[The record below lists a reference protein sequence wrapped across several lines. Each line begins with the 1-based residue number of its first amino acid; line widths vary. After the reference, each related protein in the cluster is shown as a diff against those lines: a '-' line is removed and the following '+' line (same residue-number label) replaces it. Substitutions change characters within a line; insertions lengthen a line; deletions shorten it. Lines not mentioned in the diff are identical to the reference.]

1 MPARARC
8 SRRRASV
15 SRPRSERF
23 SGATFGQPNTHA
35 VFGLVTPTLNVSYA
49 PDVFGGT
56 RRQIESLAAQ
66 AEYQRFQLEATYL
79 TLTSN
84 VVVAAV
90 QEASL
95 RGQIAATQDI
105 IKDQAQQLN
114 LVRQRFNLGGASQ
127 ADVLTQEAQL
137 AQTRATLPPLQK
149 QLAQT
154 RNQLTALA
162 GQLPSHE
169 TSETFDLDSMH
180 LPQELPVSLPSQLVE
195 QRPDVRAAEAQLH
208 SASAEIGVAT
218 ANQLPQF
225 TITGALG
232 TASTGFTNMFAPGTG
247 VWSIAGGITQ
257 TLFDAGTLLHK
268 KRAAVAAFEQTAAQY
283 RSTVIKA
290 CQNVA
295 DALRAL
301 QSDADAL
308 VAQAAAERSAFAEP
322 RSGATAVSARRHRL
336 PHAAERAAD
345 LAAGAHQ
352 PRAGR
357 GQSLRRHGGIVPG
370 AGRRLVASQRCRAG
384 RRQREAALTETD
396 MIKRM
401 IIMLIAVGVVLG
413 GFFAFQ
419 NFKAH
424 IIQQVMASL
433 ANPPQT
439 VSTTTA
445 GLQDWQP
452 QVEAVG
458 SLRAVNGADLS
469 LEVSGIVDRID
480 FNSGDDVAAGAV
492 LLRLRSDD
500 DVAKLQALQAT
511 ADLAQITYDRDVKQW
526 KAQAISQATVDTDTF
541 NLKNARAQVEQQK
554 AMLDKKML
562 RAPFAG
568 HLGIRAV
575 DVGQYL
581 NAGTVVVT
589 LQALDPIYVDF
600 FLPQQALDQI
610 RIGQAIAAKVD
621 TYPGQHFAGK
631 ITADQSAGGCQLAQ
645 RAGARHARQS
655 GSQAAARHVCHDR
668 HRCRRAAAPHHAA
681 ADGDRL

>member
-1 MPARARC
+1 
-8 SRRRASV
+8 
-15 SRPRSERF
+15 
-23 SGATFGQPNTHA
+23 
-35 VFGLVTPTLNVSYA
+35 
-49 PDVFGGT
+49 
-56 RRQIESLAAQ
+56 
-66 AEYQRFQLEATYL
+66 
-79 TLTSN
+79 
-84 VVVAAV
+84 
-90 QEASL
+90 
-95 RGQIAATQDI
+95 
-105 IKDQAQQLN
+105 
-114 LVRQRFNLGGASQ
+114 
-127 ADVLTQEAQL
+127 
-137 AQTRATLPPLQK
+137 
-149 QLAQT
+149 
-154 RNQLTALA
+154 
-162 GQLPSHE
+162 
-169 TSETFDLDSMH
+169 
-180 LPQELPVSLPSQLVE
+180 
-195 QRPDVRAAEAQLH
+195 
-208 SASAEIGVAT
+208 
-218 ANQLPQF
+218 
-225 TITGALG
+225 
-232 TASTGFTNMFAPGTG
+232 MFAPGTG
-247 VWSIAGGITQ
+247 VWSIAGGVTQ

-283 RSTVIKA
+283 RGTVIRA

-308 VAQAAAERSAFAEP
+308 VAQAAAERSAFA
-322 RSGATAVSARRHRL
+322 SLDLARRQYQLGAIDYLTLLNAQRTWQQARINLVQAEANRYADTAALFQALGGGWWHRARC
-336 PHAAERAAD
+336 HA
-345 LAAGAHQ
+345 G
-352 PRAGR
+352 
-357 GQSLRRHGGIVPG
+357 
-370 AGRRLVASQRCRAG
+370 C
-384 RRQREAALTETD
+384 RQREAALTETGD

-424 IIQQVMASL
+424 IIKQVMASL

-439 VSTTTA
+439 VSTVTA

-469 LEVSGIVDRID
+469 LEVSGIVDQID

-500 DVAKLQALQAT
+500 DAAKLQALQAT

-526 KAQAISQATVDTDTF
+526 KAQAISQATVDSDTF

-581 NAGTVVVT
+581 NCRHHGGDAAGARSD
-589 LQALDPIYVDF
+589 LCRL
-600 FLPQQALDQI
+600 LPAAAGAGSDQD
-610 RIGQAIAAKVD
+610 RPGDLAKVD
-621 TYPGQHFAGK
+621 TYPGSDIRRKDHG
-631 ITADQSAGGCQLAQ
+631 DQSAGGYQFAE

-655 GSQAAARHVCHDR
+655 GSQTAARHVCHDR
-668 HRCRRAAAPHHAA
+668 HRHRRAAAPHHAA